1 MKRSFKRLLDSVSFR
16 VSIKFGGFIVLTT
29 VLLLAFIYTQTIGAL
44 RSEYTRQIT
53 ASAQRLTI
61 AFMEGQRE
69 GLINAID
76 LTLSDDIDSEREVY
90 LFLDERGNK
99 LAGNLDTLP
108 EIPSGTV
115 ESFDTEIRLD
125 GHSKRGQLKVQ
136 HFPDGEILF
145 VGHDLE
151 EIEAVSSR
159 IKHAAFTAALAA
171 IVLVGLGTF
180 RLRGELERQISHIRR
195 ATQQVGAGQ
204 LSKRIPP
211 SLDDDQFTLLTHDI
225 NAMLDRIELLMKSA
239 RHISDTVAHNI
250 RTPLTRITGRLRA
263 AHHPKATRDELM
275 EANLRAIEA
284 IVSLSSLL
292 GRVLQIAEIEAGVQ
306 RQAFTY
312 CELDPIVSDVV
323 DMYGVIA
330 DSKGTSLTQ
339 RNEENAIVR
348 GDRDMLA
355 SVVSNLVDNALKYA
369 RTHVAVEVGIA
380 NEQWGYIVVRD
391 DGAGIPPE
399 EYENIGKHFY
409 RLDARTTGYGLGLAS
424 VRGIVELHNGQ
435 LNFSDAHPGL
445 SVEVLI
451 PLAMQQQKEGF

>member
-1 MKRSFKRLLDSVSFR
+1 MKGSLRRLLESVSFR
-16 VSIKFGGFIVLTT
+16 VSVKFGGFIVLTT

-44 RSEYTRQIT
+44 RTEYTRQIT

-61 AFMEGQRE
+61 AFLEGQTDS
-69 GLINAID
+69 LVKAIE
-76 LTLSDDIDSEREVY
+76 LTLSDDIDSEREIY
-90 LFLDERGNK
+90 LFLDEHGNK

-108 EIPSGTV
+108 QIPSGSF
-115 ESFDTEIRLD
+115 ESFDTKILLD
-125 GHSKRGQLKVQ
+125 GHASRGQLKVQ
-136 HFPDGEILF
+136 HFPSGETLV

-151 EIEAVSSR
+151 ELEAVSSR
-159 IKHAAFTAALAA
+159 IKQAALTAALIA

-180 RLRGELERQISHIRR
+180 RLRRELEQQISHIRR

-239 RHISDTVAHNI
+239 RHISDTVAHNL

-263 AHHPKATRDELM
+263 AHRPEATHSELM
-275 EANLRAIEA
+275 EANLYAIDS

-306 RQAFTY
+306 RQAFAP
-312 CELDPIVSDVV
+312 CDLKLIVLDIV
-323 DMYGVIA
+323 DMYELIA
-330 DSKGTSLTQ
+330 DSKVSLSHRTHD
-339 RNEENAIVR
+339 NTLVH
-348 GDRDMLA
+348 GDLDMLA
-355 SVVSNLVDNALKYA
+355 SVVSNLIDNAVKYT
-369 RTHVAVEVGIA
+369 RTHVAVEVGITH
-380 NEQWGYIVVRD
+380 ERWGYIVVQD

-399 EYENIGKHFY
+399 EYDNIGKHFY
-409 RLDARTTGYGLGLAS
+409 RLDATTAGYGLGLAS

-435 LNFSDAHPGL
+435 LNFSDAGPGL
-445 SVEVLI
+445 RVEVLI
-451 PLAMQQQKEGF
+451 PLAMKMQKGAP